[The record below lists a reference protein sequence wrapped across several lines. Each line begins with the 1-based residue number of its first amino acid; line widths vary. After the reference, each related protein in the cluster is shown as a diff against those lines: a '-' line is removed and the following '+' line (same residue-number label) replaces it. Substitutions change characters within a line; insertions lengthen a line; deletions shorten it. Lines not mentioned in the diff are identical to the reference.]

1 MPVTKYLTRFV
12 DSFYWKPFRA
22 LMPLQTFRYLA
33 CGGINWVITTV
44 CFWAAFNFL
53 FAKQNIDLGF
63 MIVAS
68 HTAALGV
75 AWLISVGVGFW
86 MQKNISFKSSPL
98 RNHTQLFR
106 YFLSNVVAALI
117 AWLLEKL
124 LVEQCHIFPTIAFTL
139 IYLTTALLGFA
150 VNKHFTFRG
159 ASKE

>member
-1 MPVTKYLTRFV
+1 MTPTERLTAFI
-12 DSFYWKPFRA
+12 DWFYKKPFRA
-22 LMPLQTFRYLA
+22 LMPRQTFRYLA
-33 CGGINWVITTV
+33 CGGINWAITSV

-63 MIVAS
+63 MVVAS

-86 MQKNISFKSSPL
+86 MQKNVSFQGSPL
-98 RNHTQLFR
+98 RGRTQLFR
-106 YFLSNVVAALI
+106 YFLSNIAALI
-117 AWLLEKL
+117 IGWLLEKL

-159 ASKE
+159 AAKE

>member
-1 MPVTKYLTRFV
+1 MSVTKYLTSFV
-12 DSFYWKPFRA
+12 DSFYRKPFRA

-33 CGGINWVITTV
+33 CGGINWVVTTV

-106 YFLSNVVAALI
+106 YFLSNVAAALI

-139 IYLTTALLGFA
+139 TYLTTALLGFA
-150 VNKHFTFRG
+150 VNKHFAFRG
-159 ASKE
+159 AEKE

>member
-1 MPVTKYLTRFV
+1 MSPSRYLTRFV
-12 DSFYWKPFRA
+12 DSFYWRPFRA

-33 CGGINWVITTV
+33 CGGINWVVTTI
-44 CFWAAFNFL
+44 CFWAAFNFM

-75 AWLISVGVGFW
+75 AWLISVGTGFW
-86 MQKNISFKSSPL
+86 LQKNVSFRASPL
-98 RNHTQLFR
+98 RGRTQLFR
-106 YFLSNVVAALI
+106 YFLYNVVAAVI
-117 AWLLEKL
+117 AWQLEKM

-139 IYLTTALLGFA
+139 TYLTTALLGFA

-159 ASKE
+159 AAKE